1 MMKFKRISVASALCA
16 VAALSACSSDTPPS
30 EQSSAVGFKLTTAE
44 GVIITSVDYDLN
56 TQAGA
61 NVVDGS
67 IPVPNPDSTISL
79 GIDSLAAGNYSLAFS
94 ASGTRGTQT
103 FSCISSPSLFTLAAQ
118 QVLTLPPVTLTC
130 TTTVPSTDNTGHVNA
145 DVNVVVE
152 TITVDNNIVETFAYG
167 PRAVRGV
174 SSGGT
179 CTFPPI
185 SLKIANND
193 PTIGYSWAA
202 SPDGTFTGTSTNGAY
217 TCASGGSKVLTLSAV
232 RGSVN
237 ASKSVTVTCDD
248 SACGGGTGGTGGA
261 GTGGTAGEATGGTA
275 GSGTGGTAGEA
286 TGGTAGSG
294 TGGTAG
300 EATGGTAGGG
310 TAGTGGDPC
319 GNGVIDSGEQCD
331 EATTRCTACQITPVC
346 GDGIVDGPTACAGG
360 VSDPDCTEECDTA
373 GPTATCTATCE
384 IPEEELCSDTWLECI
399 AANAELGPVQT
410 EFCNDLCVAAERCV
424 IDNGCFSPNA
434 AACYCGFGVDV
445 DLCATGSFVP
455 NLDPTSPSYAPCY
468 NEIRAGENNPA
479 TNQEALDRFFDFEYA
494 TGVGMQI
501 VDASQASCAISC
513 AD

>member
-16 VAALSACSSDTPPS
+16 VAALSACSSDSPPS
-30 EQSSAVGFKLTTAE
+30 EQNSEVGFKLTTAD

-79 GIDSLAAGNYSLAFS
+79 GIDTLAAGNYSLAFS
-94 ASGTRGTQT
+94 ASGTRGAQT

-130 TTTVPSTDNTGHVNA
+130 TTTVSSTDTTGHVNA

-174 SSGGT
+174 SSGDV
-179 CTFPPI
+179 CTYPPI
-185 SLKIANND
+185 ALKIANND
-193 PTIGYSWAA
+193 PTIAYSWAA
-202 SPDGTFTGTSTNGAY
+202 SPNGTFSGTSTNGAY
-217 TCASGGSKVLTLSAV
+217 TCASGGSKVLTLSAQ
-232 RGSVN
+232 RGTVS

-248 SACGGGTGGTGGA
+248 SACGGGAGGTGGS

-300 EATGGTAGGG
+300 EATGGTAG
-310 TAGTGGDPC
+310 TGGNLC
-319 GNGVIDSGEQCD
+319 GNGVIDAGEQCD

-346 GDGIVDGPTACAGG
+346 GDGVTDSP
-360 VSDPDCTEECDTA
+360 EECDTA
-373 GPTATCTATCE
+373 GASATCTATCTV
-384 IPEEELCSDTWLECI
+384 IGPVLCSDTWLACI
-399 AANAELGPVQT
+399 AANPELGPVQT

-424 IDNGCFSPNA
+424 IDNDCFSPNA

-445 DLCATGSFVP
+445 DACAVGSFVP
-455 NLDPTSPSYAPCY
+455 NLDPTSPNYAPCY
-468 NEIRAGENNPA
+468 NEIRAGENNPP
-479 TNQEALDRFFDFEYA
+479 TNQAALDLFFDFSVP

-501 VDASQASCAISC
+501 VDASQASCVISC
-513 AD
+513 P